1 VLATSDSRD
10 GNAVIGKKGTSVL
23 DSGDIGEQSRQACT
37 APAEECQAS
46 AVHRGAAVT
55 DLGRTCRCIVSVR
68 LAREGGPSCNVVF
81 LQRLS
86 AAYIMSL
93 GVLSYNLRT
102 DAQKGWTEHCHAAQY
117 NCKCQVII
125 LNGVSASVT

>member
-1 VLATSDSRD
+1 MLATSDSRD

-68 LAREGGPSCNVVF
+68 LAREGGPSCNVDIKCCNYCI
-81 LQRLS
+81 LQLLPS
-86 AAYIMSL
+86 TDEANAHSEL
-93 GVLSYNLRT
+93 LVGVGMWY
-102 DAQKGWTEHCHAAQY
+102 
-117 NCKCQVII
+117 
-125 LNGVSASVT
+125 